1 MKEIEKVTLVRG
13 LPGSGK
19 STYAKKMGIFHIE
32 SDMYFYRNGIYT
44 YDPLCISTAH
54 YWCKKTFENA
64 CLCGIE
70 CVVSNTFT
78 QKWELDPYIKIAEG
92 LGYTIEIICM
102 KGKYGNIHN
111 VPKEI
116 LEQMEN
122 RFEQIDGEIFI

>member
-1 MKEIEKVTLVRG
+1 MKYTGKVTFVRG

-19 STYAKKMGIFHIE
+19 STFAKSLNIFHIE
-32 SDMYFYRNGIYT
+32 NDMYFYRNGIYT
-44 YDPLCISTAH
+44 YNQLGDSVAK

-78 QKWELDPYIKIAEG
+78 QKCELEPYINTAEG